1 MQLLCFLFIGPCKV
15 GFPIRIPLRK
25 FAQNCT
31 LNVRNCTELRVVYR
45 ARNCAQVKTLM
56 QSHSLSL
63 KVVFWF
69 HCFLVLT
76 VQHLTFSLNFQV
88 KIDGFD
94 PEKFRV
100 ANSTSNPSSQ
110 QRQDKHS
117 LLLIQTPSNM

>member
-15 GFPIRIPLRK
+15 GFLIRNTLRGT
-25 FAQNCT
+25 ARNCT
-31 LNVRNCTELRVVYR
+31 LIVRNCTELRGVYR

-56 QSHSLSL
+56 QSHGLSL

-76 VQHLTFSLNFQV
+76 VQYLTFSLNFQV

>member
-1 MQLLCFLFIGPCKV
+1 MQLICFLFIGPCKV

-25 FAQNCT
+25 TARNCT
-31 LNVRNCTELRVVYR
+31 LNVRNCTELRGVYR
-45 ARNCAQVKTLM
+45 ARLRASKNLNAKSWLEFKSRLLVPLFFG
-56 QSHSLSL
+56 SHC
-63 KVVFWF
+63 V
-69 HCFLVLT
+69 
-76 VQHLTFSLNFQV
+76 TFSLNFQV

-117 LLLIQTPSNM
+117 LLLIQNPSNM